1 MERVTFGSL
10 MSNIVVIGLD
20 GEIRTLEQGQ
30 LPKPGELIINEVS
43 DTSELVIEQVTP
55 QGSSI
60 NVTGDITAL
69 IEAIAAGQD
78 PTQLGQEFES
88 AAGEANGSSPQTT
101 GSVARTG
108 TELLASTNFE
118 TVGTEG
124 AGFSTT
130 QILTLL
136 DILPPTQAPAPTGIP
151 IPVTI
156 TVQDISSP
164 AVDEGQQ
171 VSFDVTLNQPT
182 EEETTIEFTINDGS
196 AVGGAASDV
205 GADYVNTTVLITL
218 SDGTTQE
225 IQVNDDGS
233 FTVSLPIGEES
244 FTVSLDT
251 IDDNLAE
258 GSETFSLSG
267 STPDQPTP
275 VTGVATITDE
285 AEQGPEDTVT
295 VNMTGPN
302 SVSEGETTS
311 EYTVTLSDPAPVGSI
326 VTLAYSYTTASGDD
340 ITETTQAIIGADG
353 VTATFTIDTVDD
365 VYAEGD
371 EVFRVS
377 VSGIVDSDSN
387 PIFEA
392 LNLDNAFV
400 DTTISDETDPG
411 EDTVT
416 VTMTGP
422 ANVVEGDTTT
432 DYTVTLSEPAPVGSI
447 VTLAYSYTTASGD
460 DITETTQ
467 AVIGAD
473 GVTATFTI
481 DTVDDV
487 YAEGDEVFRVSV
499 SGIVDSDSNPIF
511 EALDVSNA
519 FVDTTIS
526 DETDPGPEDTVTVT
540 MTGPANVVEG
550 DTTTEYTVTLSDPA
564 PVGSIVTLAYS
575 YTTASGDDIT
585 ETTQA
590 IIGADGVTATFTID
604 TVDDVYAEG
613 DEVFRVSVSGIV
625 DSDSNPIFEALNLDN
640 AFVDTTISDETN
652 PGPEDTVTV
661 TMTGPANVVE
671 GDTTTDYTVTLS
683 DPAPVGSI
691 VTLAYSYTTAS
702 GDDITETTQAVIGA
716 DGVTAT
722 FTIDTVDDVYAEGD
736 EVFRVSVSGIVDS
749 DSNPIFEA
757 LNLDNAFV
765 DTTISDETD
774 PGPEDTVTVTMT
786 GPANVVE
793 GDTTTDYT
801 VTLSDPAP
809 VGSIVTLAYSY
820 TTASGDDITE
830 TTQAII
836 GADGVTATFTI
847 DTVDDV
853 YAEGDEVFRVSVS
866 GIVDS
871 DSNPIFEALDVSNAF
886 VDTTI
891 SDETDPGP
899 EDTVTVTMTGPANVV
914 EGDTTTEYTVT
925 LSDPAPV
932 GSIVTL
938 AYSYTTASGDDI
950 TETTQAIIGADGVTA
965 TFTIDTVDD
974 VYAEG
979 DEVFRVSVSGIV
991 DSDSNPIFEAL
1002 NLDNAF
1008 VDTTISDET
1017 DPGPEDTVTV
1027 TMTGPA
1033 NVVEGDTTTDYTVTL
1048 SDPAPVGSIV
1058 TLAYSYTTASG
1069 DDITETTQA
1078 IIGADGV
1085 TATFT
1090 IDTVDDVYAEGD
1102 EVFRVSVSGIVDSD
1116 SNPIFEALNLDNAFV
1131 DTTISDET
1139 DPGPE
1144 DTVTVTMTGPANVVE
1159 GDTTT
1164 DYTVTLS
1171 DPAPVGSIVTLAYSY
1186 TTASGDDI
1194 TETTQAIIGADGVTA
1209 TFTIDTVDDVYAEG
1223 DEVFRVSVSGIVD
1236 SDSNPVFEALNL
1248 DNAFVDTTISDET
1261 DPGPED
1267 TVTVTMTGPANVVE
1281 GDTTTDYTV
1290 TLSDPAPVGSIVTLA
1305 YSYTT
1310 ASGDD
1315 ITETTQAIIGADGVT
1330 ATFTIDTVDDVYAE
1344 GDEVFRVSVSGI
1356 VDSDSNPIFEALNL
1370 DNAFVDTTISD
1381 ETDPG
1386 PEDTVTVTMTG
1397 PANVVE
1403 GDTTTDY
1410 TVTLSDPAPVGSIVT
1425 LAYSYTTASGDD
1437 ITETTQAII
1446 GADGVTATFTIDTV
1460 DDVYAEGDEVFR
1472 VSVSGIVD
1480 SDSNPIFEA
1489 LNLDNAFV
1497 DTTISDETD
1506 PGPEDTVTVTMT
1518 GPANVVEGDTTT
1530 EYTVTLSDPAP
1541 VGSIVTL
1548 AYSYTTA
1555 SGDDITETT
1564 QAIIGADGVT
1574 ATFTIDTVDDVY
1586 AEGDEVFRVSVSG
1599 IVDSDSNPVFE
1610 ALNLDNAFVDTTI
1623 SDETDPGPED
1633 TVTVTMTGPA
1643 NVVEGDTTTDY
1654 TVTLSDPAP
1663 VGSIV
1668 TLAYSYT
1675 TASGDDITETTQ
1687 AIIGADGVTA
1697 TFTIDTVDDVYAE
1710 GDEVFRVS
1718 VSGIVDSD
1726 SNPVFEVLN
1735 LDNAFVDTTIS
1746 DETDPGPEDTVTVTM
1761 TGPANV
1767 VEGDTTT
1774 DYTVTLSDPAPVGSI
1789 VTLAYSYTTASGD
1802 DITETTQAIIGAD
1815 GVTATFTIDTVDDV
1829 YAEGDEVFRVSVS
1842 GIVDSDSNPVF
1853 EALNLDNAFVDTTI
1867 SDETDPGPEDT
1878 VTVTM
1883 TGPANVVEGDT
1894 TTDYTVTLSDPA
1906 PVGSIVT
1913 LAYSYTT
1920 ASGDDITETT
1930 QAIIGADGVTATF
1943 TIDTVD
1949 DVYAEGDEVFRVSVS
1964 GIVDSDSN
1972 PIFEALNLDNAFV
1985 DTTISDETDPG
1996 PEDTVTVTMTGPA
2009 NVVEGDT
2016 TTDYTVTLS
2025 DPAPVGSIVTLAYSY
2040 TTASGDDITE
2050 TTQAIIGADGVTATF
2065 TIDTVDDVYAEG
2077 DEVFRVSVSG
2087 IVDSDSNPI
2096 FEALN
2101 LDNAFVDTTISD
2113 ETDPGPEDTVT
2124 VTMTGPANVVEGDTT
2139 TEYTVTLSDP
2149 APVGSI
2155 VTLAYSY
2162 TTASGDD
2169 ITETTQAI
2177 IGADGVT
2184 ATFTIDTVDDVYAE
2198 GDEVFRVSVSGIVDS
2213 DSNPVFEALNLDNAF
2228 VDTTISDE
2236 TDPGPEDTVTVT
2248 MTGPANVVEGDTTT
2262 DYTVTLSDPAPVG
2275 SIVTLAYSY
2284 TTASG
2289 DDITETTQAIIGADG
2304 VTATFTI
2311 DTVDDVYAEGDE
2323 VFRVS
2328 VSGIVDS
2335 DSNPVFEVLN
2345 LDNAFVDTTISDE
2358 TDPGPED
2365 TVTVTMTGPANVVEG
2380 DTTTDYTVTLSDPA
2394 PVGSIVTL
2402 AYSYTT
2408 ASGDDITETTQAII
2422 GADGVTATFTIDTV
2436 DDVYAEGDEVFRV
2449 SVSGIVDSDSN
2460 PIFEALNLDNAF
2472 VNTSITDND
2481 APPSISNVV
2490 NAVVSE
2496 EGLANGIPDNTGS
2509 PSDTTNSASFS
2520 GTFTVADP
2528 DTANVS
2534 VVLAGPNNLT
2544 SGGEPIS
2551 WTWDNSTQ
2559 TLTAK
2564 TAHLSV
2570 VATVVLSEPS
2580 ASGQGSWDYTITLF
2594 EPLDH
2599 PVNDVEDIINFD
2611 LQISVSDGQTTTSQS
2626 LNVVVEDDCPYVPV
2640 VVQPVDVSL
2649 TDAPIVLTG
2658 RIDFAGSEADATSRT
2673 FGDVVVT
2680 ANGFVSDES
2689 AMLGTAEI
2697 NQSSE
2702 GIGVKSSG
2710 NNGFQLEN
2718 EVDYRF
2724 AGNEG
2729 VSEQLIIDL
2738 GNKVA
2743 YGAEIEFE
2751 KMFGGEL
2758 EKGIASFYRD
2768 GVLIAQQSFSSD
2780 ASSGDY
2786 AANFNVQQGGF
2797 DKIILEAASNG
2808 NGPDTEDNS
2817 DFTVKSITFTG
2828 AYSGVPIASADGN
2841 LGAVYGADGP
2851 GSIVLNGGEA
2861 GLETLDGQDVLIYVD
2876 PQNSN
2881 RLIAEAD
2888 GELAFEVQLTP
2899 STGKWEFFQY
2909 LPLTSPYGDGDID
2922 FNYTI
2927 TDNDG
2932 DSKTGYFSVNPYA
2945 PPIVEGVTL
2954 NVSEE
2959 GLSNAIADD
2968 SALNG
2973 FDDTTDSSS
2982 DVEQL
2987 TLGQTVDSVTLSEPS
3002 TALTSNGISV
3012 TWALSNNDQML
3023 IGSANGKEVIK
3034 ISVNDTGMVSTE
3046 LLGPIDHS
3054 NASGEDALNI
3064 EVPVLVSNAR
3074 GLTNS
3079 TTVNVIVEDDS
3090 PDSASIIHDVVA
3102 ETKESANVQL
3112 IMDVSGSMRT
3122 DNRLQIMKDS
3132 ATQLLNQYESI
3143 GQTRVQIITYSSTA
3157 STYAIGAATWLT
3169 VDEAKAYIETL
3180 TAGGATNYNNALN
3193 EAKQS
3198 WDDVGKLTSASNVSY
3213 FLSDGQPN
3221 PASSFINDA
3230 REQSWIDHLTDP
3242 DNQITALAYGMGVN
3256 LMPEQLD
3263 RVAYDG
3269 FLNQDLDGVVVPDVT
3284 QLPPVMLQS
3293 VIQPVGGNLMYTTSP
3308 DTGIGADG
3316 GYISEIEHDGVTY
3329 SFDGTDLIVTDNN
3342 DGISHAFDDT
3352 TMQLT
3357 IYIDSKHT
3365 LEIDL
3370 NDGAYAFYGAV
3381 GDTVETLDFDYV
3393 LTDNDGDQS
3402 ENTLQFVI
3410 DENGGVNAASNG
3422 SANIIEAEVDVS
3434 HDILIGNDNEA
3445 DIFKWVNDSLDT
3457 GTDLIRGFERDL
3469 DTLDLSEVVEDAGHN
3484 TIEELLNSIDLN
3496 IDGDDLS
3503 LEITHNDGNSIQT
3516 IVIENGATEF
3526 SDLIVGNADFERD
3539 VLSALTKVNLE
3550 P

>member
-78 PTQLGQEFES
+78 PTQLGQEFET

-101 GSVARTG
+101 GNVARTG

-182 EEETTIEFTINDGS
+182 EEETTIEFTLNDGS

-225 IQVNDDGS
+225 IQVNEDGS

-267 STPDQPTP
+267 STPEQPTP

-295 VNMTGPN
+295 VDMTGPN

-411 EDTVT
+411 PEDTVT

-432 DYTVTLSEPAPVGSI
+432 EYTVTLSDPAPVGSI

-511 EALDVSNA
+511 EALNLDNA

-526 DETDPGPEDTVTVT
+526 DETGPGPEDTVTVT

-625 DSDSNPIFEALNLDN
+625 DSDSNLIFEALNLDN
-640 AFVDTTISDETN
+640 AFVDTTISDETD

-671 GDTTTDYTVTLS
+671 GDTTTDYIVTLS

-793 GDTTTDYT
+793 GDTTTEYTVTLSDPAPVGSIVTLAYSYTTASGDDITETTQAEIGADGVTATFTIDTVDDVYAEGDEVFRVSVSGIVDSDSNPIFEALNLDNAFVDTTISDETDPGPEDTVTVTMTGPANVVEGDTTTEYTVTLSDPAPVGSIVTLAYSYTTASGDDITETTQAIIGADGITATFTIDTVDDVYAEGDEVFRVSVSGIVDGDSNPIFEALNLDNAFVDTTISDETDPGPKDTVTVTMTGPANVVEGDITTEYTVTLSDPAPVGSIVTLAYSYTTASGDDITETTQAVIGADGVTATFTINTVDDVYAEGDEVFRVSVSGIVDSDSNPIFEALNLDNAFVDTTISDETDPGPEDTVTVTMTGPANVVEGDTTTDYT
-801 VTLSDPAP
+801 VTLSDSAP

-991 DSDSNPIFEAL
+991 DGDSNPIFEAL

-1033 NVVEGDTTTDYTVTL
+1033 NVVEGDTTTEYTVTL

-1078 IIGADGV
+1078 VIGADGV

-1116 SNPIFEALNLDNAFV
+1116 SNPIFEALDVSNAFV

-1144 DTVTVTMTGPANVVE
+1144 DTVTVTMTGPA
-1159 GDTTT
+1159 
-1164 DYTVTLS
+1164 S
-1171 DPAPVGSIVTLAYSY
+1171 
-1186 TTASGDDI
+1186 
-1194 TETTQAIIGADGVTA
+1194 
-1209 TFTIDTVDDVYAEG
+1209 
-1223 DEVFRVSVSGIVD
+1223 
-1236 SDSNPVFEALNL
+1236 
-1248 DNAFVDTTISDET
+1248 
-1261 DPGPED
+1261 
-1267 TVTVTMTGPANVVE
+1267 
-1281 GDTTTDYTV
+1281 
-1290 TLSDPAPVGSIVTLA
+1290 
-1305 YSYTT
+1305 
-1310 ASGDD
+1310 
-1315 ITETTQAIIGADGVT
+1315 
-1330 ATFTIDTVDDVYAE
+1330 
-1344 GDEVFRVSVSGI
+1344 
-1356 VDSDSNPIFEALNL
+1356 
-1370 DNAFVDTTISD
+1370 
-1381 ETDPG
+1381 
-1386 PEDTVTVTMTG
+1386 
-1397 PANVVE
+1397 VVE

-1564 QAIIGADGVT
+1564 QAVIGADGLS
-1574 ATFTIDTVDDVY
+1574 ATFTIDTVDDSDD
-1586 AEGDEVFRVSVSG
+1586 EPDEVYRVSVAS
-1599 IVDSDSNPVFE
+1599 IVD
-1610 ALNLDNAFVDTTI
+1610 
-1623 SDETDPGPED
+1623 
-1633 TVTVTMTGPA
+1633 
-1643 NVVEGDTTTDY
+1643 
-1654 TVTLSDPAP
+1654 
-1663 VGSIV
+1663 
-1668 TLAYSYT
+1668 
-1675 TASGDDITETTQ
+1675 GDD
-1687 AIIGADGVTA
+1687 
-1697 TFTIDTVDDVYAE
+1697 
-1710 GDEVFRVS
+1710 
-1718 VSGIVDSD
+1718 
-1726 SNPVFEVLN
+1726 
-1735 LDNAFVDTTIS
+1735 
-1746 DETDPGPEDTVTVTM
+1746 
-1761 TGPANV
+1761 
-1767 VEGDTTT
+1767 
-1774 DYTVTLSDPAPVGSI
+1774 
-1789 VTLAYSYTTASGD
+1789 
-1802 DITETTQAIIGAD
+1802 
-1815 GVTATFTIDTVDDV
+1815 
-1829 YAEGDEVFRVSVS
+1829 
-1842 GIVDSDSNPVF
+1842 
-1853 EALNLDNAFVDTTI
+1853 
-1867 SDETDPGPEDT
+1867 
-1878 VTVTM
+1878 
-1883 TGPANVVEGDT
+1883 
-1894 TTDYTVTLSDPA
+1894 
-1906 PVGSIVT
+1906 
-1913 LAYSYTT
+1913 
-1920 ASGDDITETT
+1920 
-1930 QAIIGADGVTATF
+1930 
-1943 TIDTVD
+1943 
-1949 DVYAEGDEVFRVSVS
+1949 
-1964 GIVDSDSN
+1964 N
-1972 PIFEALNLDNAFV
+1972 PIFEALDLTNAYV
-1985 DTTISDETDPG
+1985 DTTI
-1996 PEDTVTVTMTGPA
+1996 
-2009 NVVEGDT
+2009 
-2016 TTDYTVTLS
+2016 
-2025 DPAPVGSIVTLAYSY
+2025 I
-2040 TTASGDDITE
+2040 
-2050 TTQAIIGADGVTATF
+2050 
-2065 TIDTVDDVYAEG
+2065 
-2077 DEVFRVSVSG
+2077 
-2087 IVDSDSNPI
+2087 
-2096 FEALN
+2096 
-2101 LDNAFVDTTISD
+2101 
-2113 ETDPGPEDTVT
+2113 
-2124 VTMTGPANVVEGDTT
+2124 
-2139 TEYTVTLSDP
+2139 
-2149 APVGSI
+2149 
-2155 VTLAYSY
+2155 
-2162 TTASGDD
+2162 
-2169 ITETTQAI
+2169 
-2177 IGADGVT
+2177 
-2184 ATFTIDTVDDVYAE
+2184 
-2198 GDEVFRVSVSGIVDS
+2198 
-2213 DSNPVFEALNLDNAF
+2213 
-2228 VDTTISDE
+2228 
-2236 TDPGPEDTVTVT
+2236 
-2248 MTGPANVVEGDTTT
+2248 
-2262 DYTVTLSDPAPVG
+2262 
-2275 SIVTLAYSY
+2275 
-2284 TTASG
+2284 
-2289 DDITETTQAIIGADG
+2289 
-2304 VTATFTI
+2304 
-2311 DTVDDVYAEGDE
+2311 
-2323 VFRVS
+2323 
-2328 VSGIVDS
+2328 
-2335 DSNPVFEVLN
+2335 
-2345 LDNAFVDTTISDE
+2345 
-2358 TDPGPED
+2358 
-2365 TVTVTMTGPANVVEG
+2365 
-2380 DTTTDYTVTLSDPA
+2380 
-2394 PVGSIVTL
+2394 
-2402 AYSYTT
+2402 
-2408 ASGDDITETTQAII
+2408 
-2422 GADGVTATFTIDTV
+2422 
-2436 DDVYAEGDEVFRV
+2436 
-2449 SVSGIVDSDSN
+2449 
-2460 PIFEALNLDNAF
+2460 
-2472 VNTSITDND
+2472 DND
-2481 APPSISNVV
+2481 EPNTPPTVRNFNILLDV
-2490 NAVVSE
+2490 E
-2496 EGLANGIPDNTGS
+2496 DGLFPIHDV
-2509 PSDTTNSASFS
+2509 DFD
-2520 GTFTVADP
+2520 GT
-2528 DTANVS
+2528 
-2534 VVLAGPNNLT
+2534 T
-2544 SGGEPIS
+2544 SGGE
-2551 WTWDNSTQ
+2551 Q
-2559 TLTAK
+2559 R
-2564 TAHLSV
+2564 
-2570 VATVVLSEPS
+2570 
-2580 ASGQGSWDYTITLF
+2580 
-2594 EPLDH
+2594 
-2599 PVNDVEDIINFD
+2599 VED
-2611 LQISVSDGQTTTSQS
+2611 L
-2626 LNVVVEDDCPYVPV
+2626 EDD
-2640 VVQPVDVSL
+2640 
-2649 TDAPIVLTG
+2649 A
-2658 RIDFAGSEADATSRT
+2658 
-2673 FGDVVVT
+2673 VT
-2680 ANGFVSDES
+2680 ANDDDIQIKVIDLPDYGELYYVDGNGQEIVIDGSSIFAENTDVKYRLTADFFEDQRFDSNDLLEEFDKDFLADSVDVNGLSFYGGQITISGNDITFDSNAQVKVDFANQQVGLVVVSPGETGNGDEIS
-2689 AMLGTAEI
+2689 THEYVAIKLDEGLEADKAKINLASLNDRFNNGGAWITAYIFLDGIVVDTQEIRAEDISYSGNHEGTATI
-2697 NQSSE
+2697 
-2702 GIGVKSSG
+2702 
-2710 NNGFQLEN
+2710 
-2718 EVDYRF
+2718 
-2724 AGNEG
+2724 
-2729 VSEQLIIDL
+2729 
-2738 GNKVA
+2738 
-2743 YGAEIEFE
+2743 
-2751 KMFGGEL
+2751 
-2758 EKGIASFYRD
+2758 
-2768 GVLIAQQSFSSD
+2768 
-2780 ASSGDY
+2780 
-2786 AANFNVQQGGF
+2786 
-2797 DKIILEAASNG
+2797 
-2808 NGPDTEDNS
+2808 
-2817 DFTVKSITFTG
+2817 
-2828 AYSGVPIASADGN
+2828 
-2841 LGAVYGADGP
+2841 
-2851 GSIVLNGGEA
+2851 
-2861 GLETLDGQDVLIYVD
+2861 
-2876 PQNSN
+2876 
-2881 RLIAEAD
+2881 
-2888 GELAFEVQLTP
+2888 ELANGSFDEIRL
-2899 STGKWEFFQY
+2899 
-2909 LPLTSPYGDGDID
+2909 SPD
-2922 FNYTI
+2922 
-2927 TDNDG
+2927 
-2932 DSKTGYFSVNPYA
+2932 
-2945 PPIVEGVTL
+2945 
-2954 NVSEE
+2954 
-2959 GLSNAIADD
+2959 
-2968 SALNG
+2968 
-2973 FDDTTDSSS
+2973 TDSSS
-2982 DVEQL
+2982 DKASF
-2987 TLGQTVDSVTLSEPS
+2987 TLVGTEITSFTQVSDSFEYKAIDSDGLESDSSATVAVDFENVTVDAV
-3002 TALTSNGISV
+3002 TALGYQT
-3012 TWALSNNDQML
+3012 M
-3023 IGSANGKEVIK
+3023 
-3034 ISVNDTGMVSTE
+3034 
-3046 LLGPIDHS
+3046 
-3054 NASGEDALNI
+3054 ALNS
-3064 EVPVLVSNAR
+3064 ELN
-3074 GLTNS
+3074 
-3079 TTVNVIVEDDS
+3079 
-3090 PDSASIIHDVVA
+3090 
-3102 ETKESANVQL
+3102 L
-3112 IMDVSGSMRT
+3112 IMGTDGDDILVGTDGNDMIIGGLGNDILTGGEGDDVFKWTEM
-3122 DNRLQIMKDS
+3122 QS
-3132 ATQLLNQYESI
+3132 AT
-3143 GQTRVQIITYSSTA
+3143 
-3157 STYAIGAATWLT
+3157 
-3169 VDEAKAYIETL
+3169 
-3180 TAGGATNYNNALN
+3180 
-3193 EAKQS
+3193 
-3198 WDDVGKLTSASNVSY
+3198 
-3213 FLSDGQPN
+3213 
-3221 PASSFINDA
+3221 
-3230 REQSWIDHLTDP
+3230 
-3242 DNQITALAYGMGVN
+3242 
-3256 LMPEQLD
+3256 
-3263 RVAYDG
+3263 
-3269 FLNQDLDGVVVPDVT
+3269 
-3284 QLPPVMLQS
+3284 
-3293 VIQPVGGNLMYTTSP
+3293 
-3308 DTGIGADG
+3308 DT
-3316 GYISEIEHDGVTY
+3316 
-3329 SFDGTDLIVTDNN
+3329 VTDF
-3342 DGISHAFDDT
+3342 S
-3352 TMQLT
+3352 
-3357 IYIDSKHT
+3357 
-3365 LEIDL
+3365 
-3370 NDGAYAFYGAV
+3370 
-3381 GDTVETLDFDYV
+3381 
-3393 LTDNDGDQS
+3393 DGDQLDF
-3402 ENTLQFVI
+3402 T
-3410 DENGGVNAASNG
+3410 
-3422 SANIIEAEVDVS
+3422 DVF
-3434 HDILIGNDNEA
+3434 DDM
-3445 DIFKWVNDSLDT
+3445 T
-3457 GTDLIRGFERDL
+3457 GTDIS
-3469 DTLDLSEVVEDAGHN
+3469 TLL
-3484 TIEELLNSIDLN
+3484 
-3496 IDGDDLS
+3496 DDLGS
-3503 LEITHNDGNSIQT
+3503 GDYRGRVDDITVEVTESGGNSTLT
-3516 IVIENGATEF
+3516 INKDGQQLEVNFDGA
-3526 SDLIVGNADFERD
+3526 SAADIANSLI
-3539 VLSALTKVNLE
+3539 SNLE
-3550 P
+3550 QLRE

>member
-78 PTQLGQEFES
+78 PTQLGQEFET

-101 GSVARTG
+101 GNVARTG

-182 EEETTIEFTINDGS
+182 EEETTIEFTLNDGS

-225 IQVNDDGS
+225 IQVNEDGS

-267 STPDQPTP
+267 STPEQPTP

-295 VNMTGPN
+295 VDMTGPN

-411 EDTVT
+411 PEDTVT

-432 DYTVTLSEPAPVGSI
+432 DYTVTLSDPAPVGSIVTLAYSYTTASGDDITETTQAIIGADGITATFTIDTVDDVYAEGDEVFRVRVSGIVDSDSNPIFEALNLDNAFVDTTISDETDPGPEDTVTVTMTGPANVVEGDTTTEYTVTLSDPAPVGSI

-511 EALDVSNA
+511 EALNLDNA

-526 DETDPGPEDTVTVT
+526 DETAPGPEDTVTVT

-550 DTTTEYTVTLSDPA
+550 DTTTDYTVTLSDPA

-590 IIGADGVTATFTID
+590 VIGADGVTATFTID

-613 DEVFRVSVSGIV
+613 DEVFRVNVSGIV

-640 AFVDTTISDETN
+640 AFVDTTISDETA

-671 GDTTTDYTVTLS
+671 GDTTTDYIVTLS

-871 DSNPIFEALDVSNAF
+871 DSNPIFEAL
-886 VDTTI
+886 
-891 SDETDPGP
+891 
-899 EDTVTVTMTGPANVV
+899 
-914 EGDTTTEYTVT
+914 
-925 LSDPAPV
+925 
-932 GSIVTL
+932 
-938 AYSYTTASGDDI
+938 
-950 TETTQAIIGADGVTA
+950 
-965 TFTIDTVDD
+965 
-974 VYAEG
+974 
-979 DEVFRVSVSGIV
+979 
-991 DSDSNPIFEAL
+991 

-1017 DPGPEDTVTV
+1017 NPGPEDTVTV

-1164 DYTVTLS
+1164 EYTVTLS

-1194 TETTQAIIGADGVTA
+1194 TETTQAIIGEDGVTA

-1236 SDSNPVFEALNL
+1236 SDSNPIFEALNL

-1530 EYTVTLSDPAP
+1530 
-1541 VGSIVTL
+1541 
-1548 AYSYTTA
+1548 
-1555 SGDDITETT
+1555 
-1564 QAIIGADGVT
+1564 
-1574 ATFTIDTVDDVY
+1574 
-1586 AEGDEVFRVSVSG
+1586 
-1599 IVDSDSNPVFE
+1599 
-1610 ALNLDNAFVDTTI
+1610 
-1623 SDETDPGPED
+1623 
-1633 TVTVTMTGPA
+1633 
-1643 NVVEGDTTTDY
+1643 DY

-1687 AIIGADGVTA
+1687 A
-1697 TFTIDTVDDVYAE
+1697 
-1710 GDEVFRVS
+1710 
-1718 VSGIVDSD
+1718 
-1726 SNPVFEVLN
+1726 
-1735 LDNAFVDTTIS
+1735 
-1746 DETDPGPEDTVTVTM
+1746 
-1761 TGPANV
+1761 V
-1767 VEGDTTT
+1767 V
-1774 DYTVTLSDPAPVGSI
+1774 
-1789 VTLAYSYTTASGD
+1789 
-1802 DITETTQAIIGAD
+1802 
-1815 GVTATFTIDTVDDV
+1815 
-1829 YAEGDEVFRVSVS
+1829 
-1842 GIVDSDSNPVF
+1842 
-1853 EALNLDNAFVDTTI
+1853 
-1867 SDETDPGPEDT
+1867 
-1878 VTVTM
+1878 
-1883 TGPANVVEGDT
+1883 
-1894 TTDYTVTLSDPA
+1894 
-1906 PVGSIVT
+1906 
-1913 LAYSYTT
+1913 
-1920 ASGDDITETT
+1920 
-1930 QAIIGADGVTATF
+1930 
-1943 TIDTVD
+1943 
-1949 DVYAEGDEVFRVSVS
+1949 
-1964 GIVDSDSN
+1964 
-1972 PIFEALNLDNAFV
+1972 
-1985 DTTISDETDPG
+1985 
-1996 PEDTVTVTMTGPA
+1996 
-2009 NVVEGDT
+2009 
-2016 TTDYTVTLS
+2016 
-2025 DPAPVGSIVTLAYSY
+2025 
-2040 TTASGDDITE
+2040 
-2050 TTQAIIGADGVTATF
+2050 GADGVTATF

-2169 ITETTQAI
+2169 ITETTQAV
-2177 IGADGVT
+2177 IGADGLS
-2184 ATFTIDTVDDVYAE
+2184 ATFTIDTVDDSDDE
-2198 GDEVFRVSVSGIVDS
+2198 PDEVYRVSVASIVD
-2213 DSNPVFEALNLDNAF
+2213 
-2228 VDTTISDE
+2228 
-2236 TDPGPEDTVTVT
+2236 
-2248 MTGPANVVEGDTTT
+2248 
-2262 DYTVTLSDPAPVG
+2262 
-2275 SIVTLAYSY
+2275 
-2284 TTASG
+2284 G
-2289 DDITETTQAIIGADG
+2289 DD
-2304 VTATFTI
+2304 
-2311 DTVDDVYAEGDE
+2311 
-2323 VFRVS
+2323 
-2328 VSGIVDS
+2328 
-2335 DSNPVFEVLN
+2335 
-2345 LDNAFVDTTISDE
+2345 
-2358 TDPGPED
+2358 
-2365 TVTVTMTGPANVVEG
+2365 
-2380 DTTTDYTVTLSDPA
+2380 
-2394 PVGSIVTL
+2394 
-2402 AYSYTT
+2402 
-2408 ASGDDITETTQAII
+2408 
-2422 GADGVTATFTIDTV
+2422 
-2436 DDVYAEGDEVFRV
+2436 
-2449 SVSGIVDSDSN
+2449 N
-2460 PIFEALNLDNAF
+2460 PIFEALDLTNAY
-2472 VNTSITDND
+2472 VDTTIIDND
-2481 APPSISNVV
+2481 EPNTPPTVRNFNILLDV
-2490 NAVVSE
+2490 E
-2496 EGLANGIPDNTGS
+2496 DGLFPIHDV
-2509 PSDTTNSASFS
+2509 DFD
-2520 GTFTVADP
+2520 GT
-2528 DTANVS
+2528 
-2534 VVLAGPNNLT
+2534 T
-2544 SGGEPIS
+2544 SGGEQRVEDLEDDAATANDDDIQIKVIDLPDYGELYYVDGNGQEVVIDGS
-2551 WTWDNSTQ
+2551 SIFAENTDVKYR
-2559 TLTAK
+2559 LTADFFEDQRFDSNDLLEEFDK
-2564 TAHLSV
+2564 DFLADSVDVNGLSFYGGQITISGNDITFDSNAQVKVDFANQQVGLVVVSPGETGNGDEISTHEYVAIKLDEGLEADKAKINLASLNDRFNNGGAWITAYIFLDGIV
-2570 VATVVLSEPS
+2570 VDTQEIRA
-2580 ASGQGSWDYTITLF
+2580 
-2594 EPLDH
+2594 
-2599 PVNDVEDIINFD
+2599 EDISYSGNHE
-2611 LQISVSDGQTTTSQS
+2611 GT
-2626 LNVVVEDDCPYVPV
+2626 
-2640 VVQPVDVSL
+2640 
-2649 TDAPIVLTG
+2649 
-2658 RIDFAGSEADATSRT
+2658 ATIEL
-2673 FGDVVVT
+2673 
-2680 ANGFVSDES
+2680 ANGSFDEIRLS
-2689 AMLGTAEI
+2689 
-2697 NQSSE
+2697 
-2702 GIGVKSSG
+2702 
-2710 NNGFQLEN
+2710 
-2718 EVDYRF
+2718 
-2724 AGNEG
+2724 
-2729 VSEQLIIDL
+2729 
-2738 GNKVA
+2738 
-2743 YGAEIEFE
+2743 
-2751 KMFGGEL
+2751 
-2758 EKGIASFYRD
+2758 
-2768 GVLIAQQSFSSD
+2768 
-2780 ASSGDY
+2780 
-2786 AANFNVQQGGF
+2786 
-2797 DKIILEAASNG
+2797 
-2808 NGPDTEDNS
+2808 PD
-2817 DFTVKSITFTG
+2817 
-2828 AYSGVPIASADGN
+2828 
-2841 LGAVYGADGP
+2841 
-2851 GSIVLNGGEA
+2851 
-2861 GLETLDGQDVLIYVD
+2861 
-2876 PQNSN
+2876 
-2881 RLIAEAD
+2881 
-2888 GELAFEVQLTP
+2888 
-2899 STGKWEFFQY
+2899 
-2909 LPLTSPYGDGDID
+2909 
-2922 FNYTI
+2922 
-2927 TDNDG
+2927 
-2932 DSKTGYFSVNPYA
+2932 
-2945 PPIVEGVTL
+2945 
-2954 NVSEE
+2954 
-2959 GLSNAIADD
+2959 
-2968 SALNG
+2968 
-2973 FDDTTDSSS
+2973 TDSSS
-2982 DVEQL
+2982 DKASF
-2987 TLGQTVDSVTLSEPS
+2987 TLVGTEITSFTQVSDSFEYKAIDSDGLESDSSATVAVDFENVTVDAV
-3002 TALTSNGISV
+3002 TALGYQT
-3012 TWALSNNDQML
+3012 M
-3023 IGSANGKEVIK
+3023 
-3034 ISVNDTGMVSTE
+3034 
-3046 LLGPIDHS
+3046 
-3054 NASGEDALNI
+3054 ALNS
-3064 EVPVLVSNAR
+3064 ELN
-3074 GLTNS
+3074 
-3079 TTVNVIVEDDS
+3079 
-3090 PDSASIIHDVVA
+3090 
-3102 ETKESANVQL
+3102 L
-3112 IMDVSGSMRT
+3112 IMGTDGDDILVGTDGNDMIIGGLGNDILTGGEGDDVFKWTEM
-3122 DNRLQIMKDS
+3122 QS
-3132 ATQLLNQYESI
+3132 AT
-3143 GQTRVQIITYSSTA
+3143 
-3157 STYAIGAATWLT
+3157 
-3169 VDEAKAYIETL
+3169 
-3180 TAGGATNYNNALN
+3180 
-3193 EAKQS
+3193 
-3198 WDDVGKLTSASNVSY
+3198 
-3213 FLSDGQPN
+3213 
-3221 PASSFINDA
+3221 
-3230 REQSWIDHLTDP
+3230 
-3242 DNQITALAYGMGVN
+3242 
-3256 LMPEQLD
+3256 
-3263 RVAYDG
+3263 
-3269 FLNQDLDGVVVPDVT
+3269 
-3284 QLPPVMLQS
+3284 
-3293 VIQPVGGNLMYTTSP
+3293 
-3308 DTGIGADG
+3308 DT
-3316 GYISEIEHDGVTY
+3316 
-3329 SFDGTDLIVTDNN
+3329 VTDF
-3342 DGISHAFDDT
+3342 S
-3352 TMQLT
+3352 
-3357 IYIDSKHT
+3357 
-3365 LEIDL
+3365 
-3370 NDGAYAFYGAV
+3370 
-3381 GDTVETLDFDYV
+3381 
-3393 LTDNDGDQS
+3393 DGDQLDF
-3402 ENTLQFVI
+3402 T
-3410 DENGGVNAASNG
+3410 
-3422 SANIIEAEVDVS
+3422 DVF
-3434 HDILIGNDNEA
+3434 DDM
-3445 DIFKWVNDSLDT
+3445 T
-3457 GTDLIRGFERDL
+3457 GTDIS
-3469 DTLDLSEVVEDAGHN
+3469 TLL
-3484 TIEELLNSIDLN
+3484 
-3496 IDGDDLS
+3496 DDLGS
-3503 LEITHNDGNSIQT
+3503 GDYRGRVDDITVEVTESGGNSTLT
-3516 IVIENGATEF
+3516 INKDGQQLEVNFDGA
-3526 SDLIVGNADFERD
+3526 SAADIANSLI
-3539 VLSALTKVNLE
+3539 SNLE
-3550 P
+3550 QLRE

>member
-78 PTQLGQEFES
+78 PTQLGQEFET

-101 GSVARTG
+101 GNVARTG

-164 AVDEGQQ
+164 VVDEGQQ

-182 EEETTIEFTINDGS
+182 EEETTIEFTLNDGS

-411 EDTVT
+411 
-416 VTMTGP
+416 
-422 ANVVEGDTTT
+422 
-432 DYTVTLSEPAPVGSI
+432 
-447 VTLAYSYTTASGD
+447 
-460 DITETTQ
+460 
-467 AVIGAD
+467 
-473 GVTATFTI
+473 
-481 DTVDDV
+481 
-487 YAEGDEVFRVSV
+487 
-499 SGIVDSDSNPIF
+499 
-511 EALDVSNA
+511 
-519 FVDTTIS
+519 
-526 DETDPGPEDTVTVT
+526 PEDTVTVT

-550 DTTTEYTVTLSDPA
+550 DTTTEYTVTLSDSA

-590 IIGADGVTATFTID
+590 IIG
-604 TVDDVYAEG
+604 E
-613 DEVFRVSVSGIV
+613 
-625 DSDSNPIFEALNLDN
+625 
-640 AFVDTTISDETN
+640 
-652 PGPEDTVTV
+652 
-661 TMTGPANVVE
+661 
-671 GDTTTDYTVTLS
+671 
-683 DPAPVGSI
+683 
-691 VTLAYSYTTAS
+691 
-702 GDDITETTQAVIGA
+702 

-899 EDTVTVTMTGPANVV
+899 EDTVTVTSGPANVV
-914 EGDTTTEYTVT
+914 EGDTTTDYTVT

-950 TETTQAIIGADGVTA
+950 TETTQAIIGADGITA

-991 DSDSNPIFEAL
+991 DGDSNPIFEAL
-1002 NLDNAF
+1002 DVSNAF

-1144 DTVTVTMTGPANVVE
+1144 DTVAVTMTGPANVVE

-1171 DPAPVGSIVTLAYSY
+1171 EPAPVGSVVTLAYSY

-1194 TETTQAIIGADGVTA
+1194 TETTQAVIGADGVTA

-1236 SDSNPVFEALNL
+1236 SDSNPIFEALNL

-1261 DPGPED
+1261 GPGPED

-1315 ITETTQAIIGADGVT
+1315 ITETTQA
-1330 ATFTIDTVDDVYAE
+1330 
-1344 GDEVFRVSVSGI
+1344 
-1356 VDSDSNPIFEALNL
+1356 
-1370 DNAFVDTTISD
+1370 
-1381 ETDPG
+1381 
-1386 PEDTVTVTMTG
+1386 
-1397 PANVVE
+1397 VV
-1403 GDTTTDY
+1403 
-1410 TVTLSDPAPVGSIVT
+1410 
-1425 LAYSYTTASGDD
+1425 
-1437 ITETTQAII
+1437 

-1564 QAIIGADGVT
+1564 QA
-1574 ATFTIDTVDDVY
+1574 
-1586 AEGDEVFRVSVSG
+1586 
-1599 IVDSDSNPVFE
+1599 
-1610 ALNLDNAFVDTTI
+1610 
-1623 SDETDPGPED
+1623 
-1633 TVTVTMTGPA
+1633 
-1643 NVVEGDTTTDY
+1643 VV
-1654 TVTLSDPAP
+1654 
-1663 VGSIV
+1663 
-1668 TLAYSYT
+1668 
-1675 TASGDDITETTQ
+1675 
-1687 AIIGADGVTA
+1687 
-1697 TFTIDTVDDVYAE
+1697 
-1710 GDEVFRVS
+1710 
-1718 VSGIVDSD
+1718 
-1726 SNPVFEVLN
+1726 
-1735 LDNAFVDTTIS
+1735 
-1746 DETDPGPEDTVTVTM
+1746 
-1761 TGPANV
+1761 
-1767 VEGDTTT
+1767 
-1774 DYTVTLSDPAPVGSI
+1774 
-1789 VTLAYSYTTASGD
+1789 
-1802 DITETTQAIIGAD
+1802 
-1815 GVTATFTIDTVDDV
+1815 
-1829 YAEGDEVFRVSVS
+1829 
-1842 GIVDSDSNPVF
+1842 
-1853 EALNLDNAFVDTTI
+1853 
-1867 SDETDPGPEDT
+1867 
-1878 VTVTM
+1878 
-1883 TGPANVVEGDT
+1883 
-1894 TTDYTVTLSDPA
+1894 
-1906 PVGSIVT
+1906 
-1913 LAYSYTT
+1913 
-1920 ASGDDITETT
+1920 
-1930 QAIIGADGVTATF
+1930 
-1943 TIDTVD
+1943 
-1949 DVYAEGDEVFRVSVS
+1949 
-1964 GIVDSDSN
+1964 
-1972 PIFEALNLDNAFV
+1972 
-1985 DTTISDETDPG
+1985 
-1996 PEDTVTVTMTGPA
+1996 
-2009 NVVEGDT
+2009 
-2016 TTDYTVTLS
+2016 
-2025 DPAPVGSIVTLAYSY
+2025 
-2040 TTASGDDITE
+2040 
-2050 TTQAIIGADGVTATF
+2050 GADGVTATF

-2169 ITETTQAI
+2169 ITETTQAVV
-2177 IGADGVT
+2177 GADGVT

-2213 DSNPVFEALNLDNAF
+2213 DSNPIFEALNLDNAF

-2275 SIVTLAYSY
+2275 SIVTLAYNY

-2289 DDITETTQAIIGADG
+2289 DDITETTQAVIGADG
-2304 VTATFTI
+2304 LSATFTI
-2311 DTVDDVYAEGDE
+2311 DTVDDSDDEPDE
-2323 VFRVS
+2323 VYRVS
-2328 VSGIVDS
+2328 VASIVD
-2335 DSNPVFEVLN
+2335 
-2345 LDNAFVDTTISDE
+2345 
-2358 TDPGPED
+2358 
-2365 TVTVTMTGPANVVEG
+2365 
-2380 DTTTDYTVTLSDPA
+2380 
-2394 PVGSIVTL
+2394 
-2402 AYSYTT
+2402 
-2408 ASGDDITETTQAII
+2408 GDD
-2422 GADGVTATFTIDTV
+2422 
-2436 DDVYAEGDEVFRV
+2436 
-2449 SVSGIVDSDSN
+2449 N
-2460 PIFEALNLDNAF
+2460 PIFEALDLTNAY
-2472 VNTSITDND
+2472 VDTTIIDND
-2481 APPSISNVV
+2481 EPNTPPTVRNFNILLDV
-2490 NAVVSE
+2490 E
-2496 EGLANGIPDNTGS
+2496 DGLFPIHDV
-2509 PSDTTNSASFS
+2509 DFD
-2520 GTFTVADP
+2520 GT
-2528 DTANVS
+2528 
-2534 VVLAGPNNLT
+2534 T
-2544 SGGEPIS
+2544 SGGE
-2551 WTWDNSTQ
+2551 Q
-2559 TLTAK
+2559 R
-2564 TAHLSV
+2564 
-2570 VATVVLSEPS
+2570 
-2580 ASGQGSWDYTITLF
+2580 
-2594 EPLDH
+2594 
-2599 PVNDVEDIINFD
+2599 VED
-2611 LQISVSDGQTTTSQS
+2611 L
-2626 LNVVVEDDCPYVPV
+2626 EDD
-2640 VVQPVDVSL
+2640 
-2649 TDAPIVLTG
+2649 A
-2658 RIDFAGSEADATSRT
+2658 
-2673 FGDVVVT
+2673 VT
-2680 ANGFVSDES
+2680 ANDDDIQIKVIDLPDYGELYYVDGNGQEVVIDGSSIFAENTDVKYRLTADFFEDQRFDSNDLLEEFDKDFLADSVDVNGLSFYGGQITISGNDITFDSNAQVKVDFANQQVGLVVVSPGETGNGDEIS
-2689 AMLGTAEI
+2689 THEYVAIKLDEGLEADKAKINLASLNDRFNNGGAWITAYIFLDGIVVDTQEIRAEDISYSGNHEGTATI
-2697 NQSSE
+2697 
-2702 GIGVKSSG
+2702 
-2710 NNGFQLEN
+2710 
-2718 EVDYRF
+2718 
-2724 AGNEG
+2724 
-2729 VSEQLIIDL
+2729 
-2738 GNKVA
+2738 
-2743 YGAEIEFE
+2743 
-2751 KMFGGEL
+2751 
-2758 EKGIASFYRD
+2758 
-2768 GVLIAQQSFSSD
+2768 
-2780 ASSGDY
+2780 
-2786 AANFNVQQGGF
+2786 
-2797 DKIILEAASNG
+2797 
-2808 NGPDTEDNS
+2808 
-2817 DFTVKSITFTG
+2817 
-2828 AYSGVPIASADGN
+2828 
-2841 LGAVYGADGP
+2841 
-2851 GSIVLNGGEA
+2851 
-2861 GLETLDGQDVLIYVD
+2861 
-2876 PQNSN
+2876 
-2881 RLIAEAD
+2881 
-2888 GELAFEVQLTP
+2888 ELANGSFDEIRL
-2899 STGKWEFFQY
+2899 
-2909 LPLTSPYGDGDID
+2909 SPD
-2922 FNYTI
+2922 
-2927 TDNDG
+2927 
-2932 DSKTGYFSVNPYA
+2932 
-2945 PPIVEGVTL
+2945 
-2954 NVSEE
+2954 
-2959 GLSNAIADD
+2959 
-2968 SALNG
+2968 
-2973 FDDTTDSSS
+2973 TDSSS
-2982 DVEQL
+2982 DKASFTLVGTEITSFTQVSDSFEYKAIDSDGLESDSSATVAVEFENV
-2987 TLGQTVDSVTLSEPS
+2987 TVDAV
-3002 TALTSNGISV
+3002 TALGYQT
-3012 TWALSNNDQML
+3012 M
-3023 IGSANGKEVIK
+3023 
-3034 ISVNDTGMVSTE
+3034 
-3046 LLGPIDHS
+3046 
-3054 NASGEDALNI
+3054 ALNS
-3064 EVPVLVSNAR
+3064 ELN
-3074 GLTNS
+3074 
-3079 TTVNVIVEDDS
+3079 
-3090 PDSASIIHDVVA
+3090 
-3102 ETKESANVQL
+3102 L
-3112 IMDVSGSMRT
+3112 IMGTDGDDILVGTDGNDMIIGGLGNDILTGGEGDDVFKWTEM
-3122 DNRLQIMKDS
+3122 QS
-3132 ATQLLNQYESI
+3132 AT
-3143 GQTRVQIITYSSTA
+3143 
-3157 STYAIGAATWLT
+3157 
-3169 VDEAKAYIETL
+3169 
-3180 TAGGATNYNNALN
+3180 
-3193 EAKQS
+3193 
-3198 WDDVGKLTSASNVSY
+3198 
-3213 FLSDGQPN
+3213 
-3221 PASSFINDA
+3221 
-3230 REQSWIDHLTDP
+3230 
-3242 DNQITALAYGMGVN
+3242 
-3256 LMPEQLD
+3256 
-3263 RVAYDG
+3263 
-3269 FLNQDLDGVVVPDVT
+3269 
-3284 QLPPVMLQS
+3284 
-3293 VIQPVGGNLMYTTSP
+3293 
-3308 DTGIGADG
+3308 DT
-3316 GYISEIEHDGVTY
+3316 
-3329 SFDGTDLIVTDNN
+3329 VTDF
-3342 DGISHAFDDT
+3342 S
-3352 TMQLT
+3352 
-3357 IYIDSKHT
+3357 
-3365 LEIDL
+3365 
-3370 NDGAYAFYGAV
+3370 
-3381 GDTVETLDFDYV
+3381 
-3393 LTDNDGDQS
+3393 DGDQLDF
-3402 ENTLQFVI
+3402 T
-3410 DENGGVNAASNG
+3410 
-3422 SANIIEAEVDVS
+3422 DVF
-3434 HDILIGNDNEA
+3434 DDM
-3445 DIFKWVNDSLDT
+3445 T
-3457 GTDLIRGFERDL
+3457 GTDI
-3469 DTLDLSEVVEDAGHN
+3469 SA
-3484 TIEELLNSIDLN
+3484 LL
-3496 IDGDDLS
+3496 DDLGS
-3503 LEITHNDGNSIQT
+3503 GDYRGRVDDITVEVTESGGNSTLT
-3516 IVIENGATEF
+3516 INKDGQQLEVNFDGA
-3526 SDLIVGNADFERD
+3526 SAADIANSLI
-3539 VLSALTKVNLE
+3539 SNLE
-3550 P
+3550 QLRE

>member
-78 PTQLGQEFES
+78 PTQLGQEFETT
-88 AAGEANGSSPQTT
+88 AGEANGSSPQTT
-101 GSVARTG
+101 GNVARTG

-136 DILPPTQAPAPTGIP
+136 DILPPTQTPAPTGIP

-164 AVDEGQQ
+164 TVDEGQQ

-182 EEETTIEFTINDGS
+182 EEETTIEFTLNDGS
-196 AVGGAASDV
+196 ALGGAASDV

-267 STPDQPTP
+267 STPDQSTP

-285 AEQGPEDTVT
+285 VEQGPEDTVT

-340 ITETTQAIIGADG
+340 ITETAQAIIGADG
-353 VTATFTIDTVDD
+353 VTAKFTIDTVDD

-392 LNLDNAFV
+392 LNLD
-400 DTTISDETDPG
+400 
-411 EDTVT
+411 
-416 VTMTGP
+416 
-422 ANVVEGDTTT
+422 
-432 DYTVTLSEPAPVGSI
+432 
-447 VTLAYSYTTASGD
+447 
-460 DITETTQ
+460 
-467 AVIGAD
+467 
-473 GVTATFTI
+473 
-481 DTVDDV
+481 
-487 YAEGDEVFRVSV
+487 
-499 SGIVDSDSNPIF
+499 
-511 EALDVSNA
+511 
-519 FVDTTIS
+519 
-526 DETDPGPEDTVTVT
+526 
-540 MTGPANVVEG
+540 
-550 DTTTEYTVTLSDPA
+550 
-564 PVGSIVTLAYS
+564 
-575 YTTASGDDIT
+575 
-585 ETTQA
+585 
-590 IIGADGVTATFTID
+590 
-604 TVDDVYAEG
+604 
-613 DEVFRVSVSGIV
+613 
-625 DSDSNPIFEALNLDN
+625 
-640 AFVDTTISDETN
+640 
-652 PGPEDTVTV
+652 
-661 TMTGPANVVE
+661 
-671 GDTTTDYTVTLS
+671 
-683 DPAPVGSI
+683 
-691 VTLAYSYTTAS
+691 
-702 GDDITETTQAVIGA
+702 
-716 DGVTAT
+716 
-722 FTIDTVDDVYAEGD
+722 
-736 EVFRVSVSGIVDS
+736 
-749 DSNPIFEA
+749 
-757 LNLDNAFV
+757 
-765 DTTISDETD
+765 
-774 PGPEDTVTVTMT
+774 
-786 GPANVVE
+786 
-793 GDTTTDYT
+793 
-801 VTLSDPAP
+801 
-809 VGSIVTLAYSY
+809 
-820 TTASGDDITE
+820 
-830 TTQAII
+830 
-836 GADGVTATFTI
+836 
-847 DTVDDV
+847 
-853 YAEGDEVFRVSVS
+853 
-866 GIVDS
+866 
-871 DSNPIFEALDVSNAF
+871 NAF

-1069 DDITETTQA
+1069 DDITETTPA

-1194 TETTQAIIGADGVTA
+1194 TETTQAMIGADGVTA

-1236 SDSNPVFEALNL
+1236 SDSNPIFEAL
-1248 DNAFVDTTISDET
+1248 DVSNAFVDTTISDET

-1281 GDTTTDYTV
+1281 GDTTTEYTV

-1356 VDSDSNPIFEALNL
+1356 VDGDSNPIFEALNL

-1437 ITETTQAII
+1437 ITETTQAVI

-1564 QAIIGADGVT
+1564 QAIIGV
-1574 ATFTIDTVDDVY
+1574 
-1586 AEGDEVFRVSVSG
+1586 
-1599 IVDSDSNPVFE
+1599 
-1610 ALNLDNAFVDTTI
+1610 
-1623 SDETDPGPED
+1623 
-1633 TVTVTMTGPA
+1633 
-1643 NVVEGDTTTDY
+1643 
-1654 TVTLSDPAP
+1654 
-1663 VGSIV
+1663 
-1668 TLAYSYT
+1668 
-1675 TASGDDITETTQ
+1675 
-1687 AIIGADGVTA
+1687 
-1697 TFTIDTVDDVYAE
+1697 
-1710 GDEVFRVS
+1710 
-1718 VSGIVDSD
+1718 
-1726 SNPVFEVLN
+1726 
-1735 LDNAFVDTTIS
+1735 
-1746 DETDPGPEDTVTVTM
+1746 
-1761 TGPANV
+1761 
-1767 VEGDTTT
+1767 
-1774 DYTVTLSDPAPVGSI
+1774 
-1789 VTLAYSYTTASGD
+1789 
-1802 DITETTQAIIGAD
+1802 
-1815 GVTATFTIDTVDDV
+1815 
-1829 YAEGDEVFRVSVS
+1829 
-1842 GIVDSDSNPVF
+1842 
-1853 EALNLDNAFVDTTI
+1853 
-1867 SDETDPGPEDT
+1867 
-1878 VTVTM
+1878 
-1883 TGPANVVEGDT
+1883 
-1894 TTDYTVTLSDPA
+1894 
-1906 PVGSIVT
+1906 
-1913 LAYSYTT
+1913 
-1920 ASGDDITETT
+1920 
-1930 QAIIGADGVTATF
+1930 
-1943 TIDTVD
+1943 
-1949 DVYAEGDEVFRVSVS
+1949 
-1964 GIVDSDSN
+1964 
-1972 PIFEALNLDNAFV
+1972 
-1985 DTTISDETDPG
+1985 
-1996 PEDTVTVTMTGPA
+1996 
-2009 NVVEGDT
+2009 
-2016 TTDYTVTLS
+2016 
-2025 DPAPVGSIVTLAYSY
+2025 
-2040 TTASGDDITE
+2040 
-2050 TTQAIIGADGVTATF
+2050 DGVTATF

-2177 IGADGVT
+2177 IGVDGVT

-2213 DSNPVFEALNLDNAF
+2213 DSNPIFEALNLDNAF

-2262 DYTVTLSDPAPVG
+2262 EYTVTLSDPAPVG

-2289 DDITETTQAIIGADG
+2289 DDITETTQAVIGADGVTATFTIDTVDDVYAEGDEVFRVSVSGIVDGDSNPIFEALNLDNAFVDTTISDETDPGPEDTVTVTMTGPANVVEGDTTTEYTVTLSDPAPVGSIVTLAYSYTTASGDDITETTQAVIGADG

-2335 DSNPVFEVLN
+2335 DSNPIFEA
-2345 LDNAFVDTTISDE
+2345 LDVSNAFVDTTISDE

-2365 TVTVTMTGPANVVEG
+2365 TVTVTMTGPVSVVEG

-2472 VNTSITDND
+2472 VDTIISDETDPGPEDTVTVTMTGPANVVEGDTTTEYTVTLSDPAPVGSIVTLAYSYTTASGDDITETTQAIIGADGVTATFTIDTADDSDDEPDEVYRVSVASIVDGDDNPIFEALDLTNAYVDTTIIDND
-2481 APPSISNVV
+2481 EPNTPPTVRNFNILLDV
-2490 NAVVSE
+2490 E
-2496 EGLANGIPDNTGS
+2496 DGLFPIHDV
-2509 PSDTTNSASFS
+2509 DFD
-2520 GTFTVADP
+2520 GT
-2528 DTANVS
+2528 
-2534 VVLAGPNNLT
+2534 T
-2544 SGGEPIS
+2544 SGGE
-2551 WTWDNSTQ
+2551 Q
-2559 TLTAK
+2559 R
-2564 TAHLSV
+2564 
-2570 VATVVLSEPS
+2570 
-2580 ASGQGSWDYTITLF
+2580 
-2594 EPLDH
+2594 
-2599 PVNDVEDIINFD
+2599 VED
-2611 LQISVSDGQTTTSQS
+2611 L
-2626 LNVVVEDDCPYVPV
+2626 EDD
-2640 VVQPVDVSL
+2640 
-2649 TDAPIVLTG
+2649 A
-2658 RIDFAGSEADATSRT
+2658 
-2673 FGDVVVT
+2673 VT
-2680 ANGFVSDES
+2680 ANDDDIQIKVIDLPDYGELYYVDGNGQEIVIDGSSIFAENTDVKYRLTADFFEDQRFDSNDLLEEFDKDFLADSVDVNGLSFYGGQITISGNDITFDSNAQVKVDFANQQVGLVVVSPGETGNGDEIS
-2689 AMLGTAEI
+2689 THEYVAIKLDEGLEADKAKINLASLNDRFNNGGAWITAYIFLDGIVVDTQEIRAEDISYSGNHEGTATI
-2697 NQSSE
+2697 
-2702 GIGVKSSG
+2702 
-2710 NNGFQLEN
+2710 
-2718 EVDYRF
+2718 
-2724 AGNEG
+2724 
-2729 VSEQLIIDL
+2729 
-2738 GNKVA
+2738 
-2743 YGAEIEFE
+2743 
-2751 KMFGGEL
+2751 
-2758 EKGIASFYRD
+2758 
-2768 GVLIAQQSFSSD
+2768 
-2780 ASSGDY
+2780 
-2786 AANFNVQQGGF
+2786 
-2797 DKIILEAASNG
+2797 
-2808 NGPDTEDNS
+2808 
-2817 DFTVKSITFTG
+2817 
-2828 AYSGVPIASADGN
+2828 
-2841 LGAVYGADGP
+2841 
-2851 GSIVLNGGEA
+2851 
-2861 GLETLDGQDVLIYVD
+2861 
-2876 PQNSN
+2876 
-2881 RLIAEAD
+2881 
-2888 GELAFEVQLTP
+2888 ELANGSFDEIRL
-2899 STGKWEFFQY
+2899 
-2909 LPLTSPYGDGDID
+2909 SPD
-2922 FNYTI
+2922 
-2927 TDNDG
+2927 
-2932 DSKTGYFSVNPYA
+2932 
-2945 PPIVEGVTL
+2945 
-2954 NVSEE
+2954 
-2959 GLSNAIADD
+2959 
-2968 SALNG
+2968 
-2973 FDDTTDSSS
+2973 TDSSS
-2982 DVEQL
+2982 DKASF
-2987 TLGQTVDSVTLSEPS
+2987 TLVGTEITSFTQVSDSFEYKAIDSDGLESDSSATVAVDFENVTVDAV
-3002 TALTSNGISV
+3002 TALGYQT
-3012 TWALSNNDQML
+3012 M
-3023 IGSANGKEVIK
+3023 
-3034 ISVNDTGMVSTE
+3034 
-3046 LLGPIDHS
+3046 
-3054 NASGEDALNI
+3054 ALNS
-3064 EVPVLVSNAR
+3064 ELN
-3074 GLTNS
+3074 
-3079 TTVNVIVEDDS
+3079 
-3090 PDSASIIHDVVA
+3090 
-3102 ETKESANVQL
+3102 L
-3112 IMDVSGSMRT
+3112 IMGTDGDDILVGTDGNDMIIGGLGNDILTGGEGDDVFKWTEM
-3122 DNRLQIMKDS
+3122 QS
-3132 ATQLLNQYESI
+3132 AT
-3143 GQTRVQIITYSSTA
+3143 
-3157 STYAIGAATWLT
+3157 
-3169 VDEAKAYIETL
+3169 
-3180 TAGGATNYNNALN
+3180 
-3193 EAKQS
+3193 
-3198 WDDVGKLTSASNVSY
+3198 
-3213 FLSDGQPN
+3213 
-3221 PASSFINDA
+3221 
-3230 REQSWIDHLTDP
+3230 
-3242 DNQITALAYGMGVN
+3242 
-3256 LMPEQLD
+3256 
-3263 RVAYDG
+3263 
-3269 FLNQDLDGVVVPDVT
+3269 
-3284 QLPPVMLQS
+3284 
-3293 VIQPVGGNLMYTTSP
+3293 
-3308 DTGIGADG
+3308 DT
-3316 GYISEIEHDGVTY
+3316 
-3329 SFDGTDLIVTDNN
+3329 VTDF
-3342 DGISHAFDDT
+3342 S
-3352 TMQLT
+3352 
-3357 IYIDSKHT
+3357 
-3365 LEIDL
+3365 
-3370 NDGAYAFYGAV
+3370 
-3381 GDTVETLDFDYV
+3381 
-3393 LTDNDGDQS
+3393 DGDQLDF
-3402 ENTLQFVI
+3402 T
-3410 DENGGVNAASNG
+3410 
-3422 SANIIEAEVDVS
+3422 DVF
-3434 HDILIGNDNEA
+3434 DDM
-3445 DIFKWVNDSLDT
+3445 T
-3457 GTDLIRGFERDL
+3457 GTDIS
-3469 DTLDLSEVVEDAGHN
+3469 TLL
-3484 TIEELLNSIDLN
+3484 
-3496 IDGDDLS
+3496 DDLGS
-3503 LEITHNDGNSIQT
+3503 GDYRGRVDDITVEVTESGGNSTLT
-3516 IVIENGATEF
+3516 INKDGQQLEVNFDGA
-3526 SDLIVGNADFERD
+3526 SAADIANSLI
-3539 VLSALTKVNLE
+3539 SNLE
-3550 P
+3550 QLRE

>member
-78 PTQLGQEFES
+78 PTQLGQEFET

-136 DILPPTQAPAPTGIP
+136 DIIPPTQAPAPTGIP

-164 AVDEGQQ
+164 TVDEGQQ
-171 VSFDVTLNQPT
+171 VSFDVTLNQPA
-182 EEETTIEFTINDGS
+182 EEETTIEFTLNDGS

-295 VNMTGPN
+295 VTMIGPN

-340 ITETTQAIIGADG
+340 ITETTQAI
-353 VTATFTIDTVDD
+353 
-365 VYAEGD
+365 
-371 EVFRVS
+371 
-377 VSGIVDSDSN
+377 
-387 PIFEA
+387 
-392 LNLDNAFV
+392 
-400 DTTISDETDPG
+400 
-411 EDTVT
+411 
-416 VTMTGP
+416 
-422 ANVVEGDTTT
+422 
-432 DYTVTLSEPAPVGSI
+432 
-447 VTLAYSYTTASGD
+447 
-460 DITETTQ
+460 
-467 AVIGAD
+467 IGAD

-590 IIGADGVTATFTID
+590 IIGADGVNATFTIDTVDDVYAEGDEVFRVSVSGIVDSDSNPIFEALNLDNAFVDTTISDETGPGPEDTVTVTMTGPANVVEGDTTTDYTVTLSDPAPVGSIVTLAYSYTTASGDDITETTQAVIGADGVTATFTIDTVDDVYAEGDEVFRVSVSGIVDSDSNPIFEALDVSNAFVDTTIRDEMDPGPEDTVTMTGPANVVEGDTTTDYTVTLSDPAPVGSIVTLAYSYTTASGDDITETTQAIIGADGVTATFTID

-640 AFVDTTISDETN
+640 AFVDTTISDETD
-652 PGPEDTVTV
+652 PGPEDTVTVTMTGPANVVEGDTTTDYIVTLSDPAPVGSIVTLAYSYTTASGDDITETTQAIIGADGVTATFTIDTVDDVYAEGDEVFRVSVSGIVDSDSNPIFEALDVSNAFVDTTIRDEMDPGPEDTVTVTMTGPANVVEGDTTTEYTVTLSDPAPVGSIVTLAYSYTTASGDDITETTQAIIGADGVTATFTIDTVDDVYAEGDEVFRVSVSGIVDSDSNPIFEALNLDNAFVDTTISDETDPGPEDTVTVTMTGPANVVEGDTTTDYTVTLSDPAPVGSIVTLAYSYTTASGDDITETTQAIIGADGVTATFTIDTVDDVYAESDEVFRVSVSGIVDSDSNPIFEALNLDNAFVDTTISDETDPGPEDTVTVTMTGPANVVEGDTTTDYTVTLSDPAPVGSIVTLAYSYTTASGDDITETTQAVIGADGVTATFTIDTVDDVYAEGDEVFRVSVSGIVDSDSNPIFEALNLDNAFVDTTISDETDPGPKDTVTV

-793 GDTTTDYT
+793 GDTTEYT

-830 TTQAII
+830 TTQAVI

-1078 IIGADGV
+1078 VIGADGV

-1090 IDTVDDVYAEGD
+1090 IDTVDDVYVEGD

-1116 SNPIFEALNLDNAFV
+1116 SNPIFEAL
-1131 DTTISDET
+1131 
-1139 DPGPE
+1139 
-1144 DTVTVTMTGPANVVE
+1144 
-1159 GDTTT
+1159 
-1164 DYTVTLS
+1164 
-1171 DPAPVGSIVTLAYSY
+1171 
-1186 TTASGDDI
+1186 
-1194 TETTQAIIGADGVTA
+1194 
-1209 TFTIDTVDDVYAEG
+1209 DV
-1223 DEVFRVSVSGIVD
+1223 S
-1236 SDSNPVFEALNL
+1236 
-1248 DNAFVDTTISDET
+1248 NAFVDTTISDET

-1356 VDSDSNPIFEALNL
+1356 VDSDSNPIFEALDVSNAFVDTTISDETDPGPEDTVTVTMTGPANVVEGDTTTDYTVTLSDPAPVGSIVTLAYSYTTASGADITETTQAIIGADGVTATFTIDTVDDVYAEGDEVFRVSVSGIVDSDSNPIFEAL
-1370 DNAFVDTTISD
+1370 DVTNAFVDTTISD

-1437 ITETTQAII
+1437 ITETTQAVI

-1564 QAIIGADGVT
+1564 QAIIGADGIT

-1599 IVDSDSNPVFE
+1599 IVDGDSNPIFE
-1610 ALNLDNAFVDTTI
+1610 ALDVSNAFVDTTI

-1687 AIIGADGVTA
+1687 AIIGADGLSA
-1697 TFTIDTVDDVYAE
+1697 TFTIDTVDDSDDE
-1710 GDEVFRVS
+1710 PDEVYRVS
-1718 VSGIVDSD
+1718 VASIVD
-1726 SNPVFEVLN
+1726 
-1735 LDNAFVDTTIS
+1735 
-1746 DETDPGPEDTVTVTM
+1746 
-1761 TGPANV
+1761 
-1767 VEGDTTT
+1767 
-1774 DYTVTLSDPAPVGSI
+1774 
-1789 VTLAYSYTTASGD
+1789 GD
-1802 DITETTQAIIGAD
+1802 D
-1815 GVTATFTIDTVDDV
+1815 
-1829 YAEGDEVFRVSVS
+1829 
-1842 GIVDSDSNPVF
+1842 
-1853 EALNLDNAFVDTTI
+1853 
-1867 SDETDPGPEDT
+1867 
-1878 VTVTM
+1878 
-1883 TGPANVVEGDT
+1883 
-1894 TTDYTVTLSDPA
+1894 
-1906 PVGSIVT
+1906 
-1913 LAYSYTT
+1913 
-1920 ASGDDITETT
+1920 
-1930 QAIIGADGVTATF
+1930 
-1943 TIDTVD
+1943 
-1949 DVYAEGDEVFRVSVS
+1949 
-1964 GIVDSDSN
+1964 N
-1972 PIFEALNLDNAFV
+1972 PIFEALDLTNAYV
-1985 DTTISDETDPG
+1985 DTTIIDNDEPNTPPIARDFIISLNVQEGIFPVQDVEFDG
-1996 PEDTVTVTMTGPA
+1996 LTSTNEQRVEDIEDDAVAANDGDILIQVVDLPEHGELYYVDGNGQEVII
-2009 NVVEGDT
+2009 D
-2016 TTDYTVTLS
+2016 
-2025 DPAPVGSIVTLAYSY
+2025 
-2040 TTASGDDITE
+2040 E
-2050 TTQAIIGADGVTATF
+2050 TTQFPENTEVKYRLTDDFFEEQSFDSADLLEDQGKDILVDSYTPPNSNLTF
-2065 TIDTVDDVYAEG
+2065 TGGQIITVGNSIIFDSDAQISVDFANQQVGLVVVSPNETGQG
-2077 DEVFRVSVSG
+2077 DEISTGEYITLELDEDLSA
-2087 IVDSDSNPI
+2087 N
-2096 FEALN
+2096 EAKLN
-2101 LDNAFVDTTISD
+2101 LASLNDRFNNGGAWLTAYIFLNGALVDVQQFYS
-2113 ETDPGPEDTVT
+2113 TDI
-2124 VTMTGPANVVEGDTT
+2124 N
-2139 TEYTVTLSDP
+2139 YTSNHE
-2149 APVGSI
+2149 GSI
-2155 VTLAYSY
+2155 
-2162 TTASGDD
+2162 
-2169 ITETTQAI
+2169 
-2177 IGADGVT
+2177 
-2184 ATFTIDTVDDVYAE
+2184 TV
-2198 GDEVFRVSVSGIVDS
+2198 S
-2213 DSNPVFEALNLDNAF
+2213 
-2228 VDTTISDE
+2228 
-2236 TDPGPEDTVTVT
+2236 
-2248 MTGPANVVEGDTTT
+2248 
-2262 DYTVTLSDPAPVG
+2262 
-2275 SIVTLAYSY
+2275 
-2284 TTASG
+2284 
-2289 DDITETTQAIIGADG
+2289 
-2304 VTATFTI
+2304 
-2311 DTVDDVYAEGDE
+2311 
-2323 VFRVS
+2323 
-2328 VSGIVDS
+2328 
-2335 DSNPVFEVLN
+2335 
-2345 LDNAFVDTTISDE
+2345 
-2358 TDPGPED
+2358 
-2365 TVTVTMTGPANVVEG
+2365 
-2380 DTTTDYTVTLSDPA
+2380 
-2394 PVGSIVTL
+2394 
-2402 AYSYTT
+2402 
-2408 ASGDDITETTQAII
+2408 
-2422 GADGVTATFTIDTV
+2422 
-2436 DDVYAEGDEVFRV
+2436 
-2449 SVSGIVDSDSN
+2449 
-2460 PIFEALNLDNAF
+2460 
-2472 VNTSITDND
+2472 
-2481 APPSISNVV
+2481 
-2490 NAVVSE
+2490 
-2496 EGLANGIPDNTGS
+2496 LANG
-2509 PSDTTNSASFS
+2509 SF
-2520 GTFTVADP
+2520 
-2528 DTANVS
+2528 
-2534 VVLAGPNNLT
+2534 
-2544 SGGEPIS
+2544 
-2551 WTWDNSTQ
+2551 
-2559 TLTAK
+2559 
-2564 TAHLSV
+2564 
-2570 VATVVLSEPS
+2570 
-2580 ASGQGSWDYTITLF
+2580 
-2594 EPLDH
+2594 
-2599 PVNDVEDIINFD
+2599 
-2611 LQISVSDGQTTTSQS
+2611 
-2626 LNVVVEDDCPYVPV
+2626 
-2640 VVQPVDVSL
+2640 
-2649 TDAPIVLTG
+2649 
-2658 RIDFAGSEADATSRT
+2658 
-2673 FGDVVVT
+2673 
-2680 ANGFVSDES
+2680 DE
-2689 AMLGTAEI
+2689 I
-2697 NQSSE
+2697 
-2702 GIGVKSSG
+2702 
-2710 NNGFQLEN
+2710 
-2718 EVDYRF
+2718 R
-2724 AGNEG
+2724 
-2729 VSEQLIIDL
+2729 
-2738 GNKVA
+2738 
-2743 YGAEIEFE
+2743 
-2751 KMFGGEL
+2751 
-2758 EKGIASFYRD
+2758 
-2768 GVLIAQQSFSSD
+2768 
-2780 ASSGDY
+2780 
-2786 AANFNVQQGGF
+2786 
-2797 DKIILEAASNG
+2797 
-2808 NGPDTEDNS
+2808 
-2817 DFTVKSITFTG
+2817 
-2828 AYSGVPIASADGN
+2828 
-2841 LGAVYGADGP
+2841 
-2851 GSIVLNGGEA
+2851 
-2861 GLETLDGQDVLIYVD
+2861 
-2876 PQNSN
+2876 
-2881 RLIAEAD
+2881 
-2888 GELAFEVQLTP
+2888 LTP
-2899 STGKWEFFQY
+2899 E
-2909 LPLTSPYGDGDID
+2909 
-2922 FNYTI
+2922 
-2927 TDNDG
+2927 
-2932 DSKTGYFSVNPYA
+2932 
-2945 PPIVEGVTL
+2945 
-2954 NVSEE
+2954 
-2959 GLSNAIADD
+2959 
-2968 SALNG
+2968 
-2973 FDDTTDSSS
+2973 TDSSS
-2982 DVEQL
+2982 NKASFTLVGTEITSFTDVNDDFTYQAIDTDGAISNEA
-2987 TLGQTVDSVTLSEPS
+2987 TVAVEFENVTVDAV
-3002 TALTSNGISV
+3002 TALGYQT
-3012 TWALSNNDQML
+3012 M
-3023 IGSANGKEVIK
+3023 
-3034 ISVNDTGMVSTE
+3034 
-3046 LLGPIDHS
+3046 
-3054 NASGEDALNI
+3054 ALNS
-3064 EVPVLVSNAR
+3064 ELN
-3074 GLTNS
+3074 
-3079 TTVNVIVEDDS
+3079 
-3090 PDSASIIHDVVA
+3090 
-3102 ETKESANVQL
+3102 L
-3112 IMDVSGSMRT
+3112 IMGTDGDDILVGTDGNDMIIGGLGNDILTGGEGDDVFKWTEM
-3122 DNRLQIMKDS
+3122 QS
-3132 ATQLLNQYESI
+3132 AT
-3143 GQTRVQIITYSSTA
+3143 
-3157 STYAIGAATWLT
+3157 
-3169 VDEAKAYIETL
+3169 
-3180 TAGGATNYNNALN
+3180 
-3193 EAKQS
+3193 
-3198 WDDVGKLTSASNVSY
+3198 
-3213 FLSDGQPN
+3213 
-3221 PASSFINDA
+3221 
-3230 REQSWIDHLTDP
+3230 
-3242 DNQITALAYGMGVN
+3242 
-3256 LMPEQLD
+3256 
-3263 RVAYDG
+3263 
-3269 FLNQDLDGVVVPDVT
+3269 
-3284 QLPPVMLQS
+3284 
-3293 VIQPVGGNLMYTTSP
+3293 
-3308 DTGIGADG
+3308 DT
-3316 GYISEIEHDGVTY
+3316 
-3329 SFDGTDLIVTDNN
+3329 VTDF
-3342 DGISHAFDDT
+3342 S
-3352 TMQLT
+3352 
-3357 IYIDSKHT
+3357 
-3365 LEIDL
+3365 
-3370 NDGAYAFYGAV
+3370 
-3381 GDTVETLDFDYV
+3381 
-3393 LTDNDGDQS
+3393 DGDQLDF
-3402 ENTLQFVI
+3402 T
-3410 DENGGVNAASNG
+3410 
-3422 SANIIEAEVDVS
+3422 DVF
-3434 HDILIGNDNEA
+3434 DDM
-3445 DIFKWVNDSLDT
+3445 T
-3457 GTDLIRGFERDL
+3457 GTDIS
-3469 DTLDLSEVVEDAGHN
+3469 TLL
-3484 TIEELLNSIDLN
+3484 
-3496 IDGDDLS
+3496 DDLGS
-3503 LEITHNDGNSIQT
+3503 GDYRGRVDDITVEVTESGGNSTLT
-3516 IVIENGATEF
+3516 INKDGQQLEVNFDGA
-3526 SDLIVGNADFERD
+3526 SAADIANSLI
-3539 VLSALTKVNLE
+3539 SNLE
-3550 P
+3550 QLRE